1 MNTDLKKWNPFKF
14 LRSSGHKPAG
24 NSPTQSPSDGD
35 PSRAGWSDL
44 TRLFSRDP
52 WRGMEDLL
60 NDPFAARGALDRW
73 FGASA
78 HRVFSRASTWSTR
91 EKYCV

>member
-14 LRSSGHKPAG
+14 LRSSGHKPEG
-24 NSPTQSPSDGD
+24 DSPQSPSDGD
-35 PSRAGWSDL
+35 PLRAGWSDL

-73 FGASA
+73 F
-78 HRVFSRASTWSTR
+78 W
-91 EKYCV
+91 